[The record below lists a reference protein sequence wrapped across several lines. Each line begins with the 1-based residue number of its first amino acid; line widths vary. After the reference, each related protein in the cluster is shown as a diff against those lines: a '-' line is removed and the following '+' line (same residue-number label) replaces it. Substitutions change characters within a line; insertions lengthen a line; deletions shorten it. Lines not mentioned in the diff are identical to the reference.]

1 MYSKFNY
8 WLKMSEMNQKS
19 VKFCDKLFIE
29 NTKTISIDIK
39 IKSFV
44 KNNEMNDFLID
55 LFLLQKNKRKNS
67 NKESIN

>member
-1 MYSKFNY
+1 MC
-8 WLKMSEMNQKS
+8 EMNQKS

-44 KNNEMNDFLID
+44 KNNEMNDILID
-55 LFLLQKNKRKNS
+55 LFYYRKTKERIQTKNR
-67 NKESIN
+67 